1 MQIPVQISEYPLNSM
16 AISFLGGLGEIGL
29 NMMTIEYGETI
40 LVVDAG
46 LMFPEEHMLGIDF
59 VIPDITYLRDNRER
73 IAALILTHGH
83 EDHIGALPF
92 IVKDIQVPMYGAR
105 FTLELVRQK
114 LRECRLSLPVDLRQ
128 VSAGESLNI
137 GPFQVE
143 FIRVCHSIVDCFG
156 LAVRTPLGTLIHSGD
171 FKIDPTPP
179 DGLGT
184 DVERFAHYGRAGV
197 LALLSDSTNVE
208 LEKHSLSE
216 KAVRETLRE
225 IFSRCKGRI
234 VMGVFASNIQR
245 IQQAVDLSVLYR
257 RKVIFNGKSMVATVR
272 LAQELGYLNVPPEV
286 EIDIRDMARFPESK
300 ITLITTGSQAEPL
313 SAITRTALG
322 QHKQIVIRP
331 HDTVIFSSRFIPGN
345 ERAITSVI
353 NLLCR
358 QGAEV
363 IYETV
368 SDIHASGHA
377 YREELKEM
385 MHLTRPRY
393 FIPIHG
399 EYRHL
404 VRHAKVAQEMGIP
417 QEKTLV
423 AENGHRIVFYE
434 TGAEMAQTVPAGRVF
449 VDGKGVGDVDRPVL
463 RDRRHLSEDGMV
475 LAVVV
480 VDRKTG
486 ELLAPPDIIS
496 RGFIQEKEKDNLL
509 EYAKCV
515 VLEVLEGV
523 VVEPAINWSEVSE
536 RIKRELKRFFNTAV
550 ERRPVILPVV
560 VPM

>member
-1 MQIPVQISEYPLNSM
+1 MNGYLSDSLTV
-16 AISFLGGLGEIGL
+16 SFLGGLGEIGL
-29 NMMTIEYGETI
+29 NMMAIEYGETMI
-40 LVVDAG
+40 VVDAG

-59 VIPDITYLRDNRER
+59 VIPDITYLLDNRER
-73 IAALILTHGH
+73 IAALVLTHGH

-92 IVKDIQVPMYGAR
+92 IAKDIQVPMYGSR
-105 FTLELVRQK
+105 FTLELVKQK
-114 LRECRLSLPVDLRQ
+114 LRECRLLPGLDLRE
-128 VSAGESLNI
+128 VTAGDSVHI
-137 GPFQVE
+137 GPFEVE

-156 LAVRTPLGTLIHSGD
+156 LAVRTPVGTLIHSGD

-184 DVERFAHYGRAGV
+184 DVKRFAQYGRGGV

-208 LEKHSLSE
+208 LGKHSLSE
-216 KAVRETLRE
+216 KAVRENLKE
-225 IFSRCKGRI
+225 IFAGCKGRI
-234 VMGVFASNIQR
+234 IMGVFASNVQR
-245 IQQAVDLSVLYR
+245 IQQAVDLSASYG
-257 RKVIFNGKSMVATVR
+257 RKVIFNGRSMVSTVR
-272 LAQELGYLNVPPEV
+272 LAQELGYMKLPPDV
-286 EIDIRDMARFPESK
+286 EIDIRAMARFSESK

-322 QHKQIVIRP
+322 QHKQIVIQP
-331 HDTVIFSSRFIPGN
+331 QDTVIFSSRFIPGN

-377 YREELKEM
+377 YRDELKQM
-385 MHLTRPRY
+385 MRLTRPRY

-399 EYRHL
+399 EYRQL
-404 VRHAKVAQEMGIP
+404 LRHAKIAREAGIAP
-417 QEKTLV
+417 EKILV
-423 AENGHRIVFYE
+423 AENGHRVVFNE
-434 TGAEMAQTVPAGRVF
+434 TGVEMTQEVPAGRVF

-475 LAVVV
+475 LAVLV
-480 VDRKTG
+480 VDKKTG

-496 RGFIQEKEKDNLL
+496 RGFIQEREKDNLL
-509 EYAKCV
+509 ENAKQV
-515 VLEVLEGV
+515 VLEVLEGIA
-523 VVEPAINWSEVSE
+523 VEPTINWSEVSE
-536 RIKRELKRFFNTAV
+536 RIKRELKRFFNTVV